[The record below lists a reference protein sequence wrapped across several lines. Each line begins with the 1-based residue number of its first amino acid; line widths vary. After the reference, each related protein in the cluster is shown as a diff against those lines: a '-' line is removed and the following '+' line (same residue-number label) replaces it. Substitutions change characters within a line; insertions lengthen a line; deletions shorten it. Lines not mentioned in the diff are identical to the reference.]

1 MPASPF
7 ERAIGIAFP
16 YLVAGLVLAVPLLFI
31 PAGEDPLAV
40 FTVHLAIV
48 VALAIWVAV
57 KLGPVSDE
65 IFFPGRSW
73 SPARQ
78 RLASAVVI
86 VVMVTGVAA
95 LITIA
100 TSAALRFQPSLQF
113 LQLLSVLDI
122 AWAGAAIV
130 LGARWLWGDRGGIV
144 GGIVLGLVC
153 IWSIWNYLRI
163 VGFDDTGGWIVDRAA
178 LMRYVL
184 PFDAVAAFLA
194 LAALWMGS
202 RAGTGTPPGGG

>member
-31 PAGEDPLAV
+31 PAGEDPMAV
-40 FTVHLAIV
+40 FTVHLTIV

-163 VGFDDTGGWIVDRAA
+163 VGFTEDGGWLVNGGDITR
-178 LMRYVL
+178 LVL
-184 PFDAVAAFLA
+184 PYDMAAAVVAVALLIA
-194 LAALWMGS
+194 GS
-202 RAGTGTPPGGG
+202 RRAVATVSIL